1 MCDASPRRTAAVSFT
16 MCHCFPFL
24 EVRDVVHRA
33 GLVCQ
38 LWHKYFKSDALWER
52 LFLRDTPPMV
62 YAALEEVVANHLVD
76 PVLAAC
82 AGIATML
89 QQSVEERW
97 DAVKWQM
104 LHPLR
109 HHGLHATLAAAA
121 LASNL
126 LSVVDI
132 VQRAHH
138 LDEALNVTV
147 EVNAFSQC
155 PALHCSAHSGNVNI
169 VRYFLSLGLPVDT
182 VTTYKYT
189 ALHIAASEGHLEV
202 VRCLV
207 EAHAD

>member
-1 MCDASPRRTAAVSFT
+1 
-16 MCHCFPFL
+16 
-24 EVRDVVHRA
+24 
-33 GLVCQ
+33 
-38 LWHKYFKSDALWER
+38 
-52 LFLRDTPPMV
+52 
-62 YAALEEVVANHLVD
+62 
-76 PVLAAC
+76 
-82 AGIATML
+82 ML

-97 DAVKWQM
+97 DTVNWQM

-109 HHGLHATLAAAA
+109 QHGLHDTLPAAA
-121 LASNL
+121 LASHL

-182 VTTYKYT
+182 VTAKKNT
-189 ALHIAASEGHLEV
+189 ALHIAASKGNLEV

-207 EAHAD
+207 EAHADVNLKDNFGYTPLHWASMKGHEQVVRLLTNVSSK